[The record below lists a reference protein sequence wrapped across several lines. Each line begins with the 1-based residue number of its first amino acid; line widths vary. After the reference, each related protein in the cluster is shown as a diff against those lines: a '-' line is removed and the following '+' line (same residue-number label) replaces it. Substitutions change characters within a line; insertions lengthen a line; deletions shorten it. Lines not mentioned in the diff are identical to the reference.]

1 MMNTE
6 TSPRLP
12 NVPPVTRKP
21 VYDLS
26 RRVVELA
33 RAVDDLPSGR
43 YVIEIVKDDLTAAA
57 WRVEIAK
64 VDTVQKM
71 SLSKYNPE

>member
-1 MMNTE
+1 MNTD

-12 NVPPVTRKP
+12 IVPPVTRKP

-33 RAVDDLPSGR
+33 RAVDDLPAGR
-43 YVIEIVKDDLTAAA
+43 YVIEIVKDELRAAA
-57 WRVEIAK
+57 WHVEIAK

-71 SLSKYNPE
+71 SLSKYSPE